1 MENLRGSGMHDISN
15 KIYRSLND
23 YQQHLANVNKIK
35 IYNVSGLDIPFG
47 TSWKKIAVNL
57 SGGADS
63 ACLTYLLCKIISENN
78 IDCKIDIITHVRC
91 WTTRP
96 WQQPISVK
104 VFNKL
109 KEMFPNI
116 INDRHENFIAPE
128 IEHGVTGYIYKDIV
142 TGEDRSGDQIQV
154 GGFNIY
160 CAYKYRYNA
169 IFNAT
174 SMNPPETDFPK
185 KMKDREKTPEKG
197 ILRDLILHSNDGV
210 DDQFLC
216 HPFRFVDKSWIVA
229 QYYKYNILDLFELT
243 RSCEGDVTH
252 AKIRPVI
259 FDFTFYSPDKKVP
272 ECGTC
277 FWCLERNWALS
288 RVDEVLE
295 KIKDV

>member
-1 MENLRGSGMHDISN
+1 MHDISN
-15 KIYRSLND
+15 SIYRDLSALE
-23 YQQHLANVNKIK
+23 KIIRDEAEIK
-35 IYNVSGLDIPFG
+35 LFNYNGLDIPFSG
-47 TSWKKIAVNL
+47 KWRKIAINL

-63 ACLTYLLCKIISENN
+63 ACLTYLLCKIITENN
-78 IDCKIDIITHVRC
+78 FNCKIDVITHVRC

-104 VFNKL
+104 IFTKL
-109 KEMFPNI
+109 KNMFPDI
-116 INDRHENFIAPE
+116 INQRYENFIAPQ
-128 IEHGVTGYIYKDIV
+128 IEHGVIGYIYKDLE
-142 TGEDRSGDQIQV
+142 TGEDRSGDQLQV
-154 GGFNIY
+154 SEFNIY
-160 CAYKYRYNA
+160 CAYKHRYNA

-174 SMNPPETDFPK
+174 SMNPPQTDFPK
-185 KMKDREKTPEKG
+185 KMKDREKQPEHG
-197 ILRDLILHSNDGV
+197 ALRDLILHVTDDGND
-210 DDQFLC
+210 DLFLC

-252 AKIRPVI
+252 ENIKSVVP
-259 FDFTFYSPDKKVP
+259 DFISYSSDQVVP

-288 RVDEVLE
+288 NVNEVLE